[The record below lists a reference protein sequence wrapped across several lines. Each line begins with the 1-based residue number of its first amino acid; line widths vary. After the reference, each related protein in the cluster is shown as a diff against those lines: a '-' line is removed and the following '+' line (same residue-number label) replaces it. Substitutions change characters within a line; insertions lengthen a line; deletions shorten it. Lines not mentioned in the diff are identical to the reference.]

1 MKIETTPHED
11 HQVTLTVE
19 LEQDRMD
26 GAKRRSARQL
36 AERGKIAGFRPGKA
50 PYDVIRRQYGDEA
63 IVEGAID
70 ILLDEVYPLA
80 LEESK
85 VEPSGPG
92 ALEKMESLEPP
103 IFIFTIPLKPEVDL
117 GDYQKIRM
125 AYKWKKPN
133 EKEVDA
139 KLEEL
144 QKMYATT
151 VSVERPIEKGDY
163 IMTAVKGQTAD
174 AADGDEPLWEQESHA
189 VFVAPENR
197 ENELPFV
204 GFGHLLVGMSAEETK
219 IIPHTFADDHDDESL
234 RGLTVNYETTIKT
247 VRGTEFPDL
256 DDEFAKSV
264 GAGETLADLREILT
278 KNLEEESRT
287 EYDDEYF
294 TALVDKIKEKATIKY
309 APQTLKHETEHV
321 LEDIKGRLARQGM
334 EFEAYLKMQD
344 TTLEKF
350 TEEEAG
356 PTAQKRLER
365 GLIFDELARKEEIKV
380 EDGDLQSEFTQTL
393 TQLQSQGYD
402 LNNVKGGVRAQKEIA
417 NNIAMQ
423 SANQLIT
430 RLTLERIKAIATG
443 EVAKAKKDVT
453 KATKDA
459 KTEKDSEGAEAVK
472 EEKPKKKAAETSSS
486 KGKKVAPKKKTPP
499 KKKAAPRK
507 KAEEKDSE
515 K

>member
-1 MKIETTPHED
+1 MKIETTPRDD

-19 LEQDRMD
+19 LEQDRME

-36 AERGKIAGFRPGKA
+36 SKRGKIAGFRPGKA

-70 ILLDEVYPLA
+70 ILLDEVYPVA

-103 IFIFTIPLKPEVDL
+103 IFIFTIPLKSEVNL
-117 GDYQKIRM
+117 GEYAKIRM
-125 AYKWKKPN
+125 AYKWKKPGK
-133 EKEVDA
+133 KEVDA

-163 IMTAVKGQTAD
+163 IMTAVKGQKSD
-174 AADGDEPLWEQESHA
+174 AAEGEEPIWDQESYA
-189 VFVAPENR
+189 VFVAPKKR
-197 ENELPFV
+197 EDEQPFV
-204 GFGHLLVGMSAEETK
+204 GFGHLLVGMSAGETK
-219 IIPHTFADDHDDESL
+219 TIPFIFPDDHDDESL
-234 RGLTVNYETTIKT
+234 RGQMVNYETTIKT

-256 DDEFAKSV
+256 DDEFAESV
-264 GAGETLADLREILT
+264 GAGDTLAELRELLE
-278 KNLEEESRT
+278 KNLEEESRV

-294 TALVDKIKEKATIKY
+294 SALVDKIKEKATIKY
-309 APQTLKHETEHV
+309 APQSLKHETEHV
-321 LEDIKGRLARQGM
+321 LEDIKGRLKQQGM

-350 TEEEAG
+350 TEEEAA
-356 PTAQKRLER
+356 PVARKQLER
-365 GLIFDELARKEEIKV
+365 GLIFDELARKEDIKV
-380 EDGDLQSEFTQTL
+380 EDGDLQSEFSQTL

-402 LNNVKGGVRAQKEIA
+402 LNNVKGGARAQKEIA

-443 EVAKAKKDVT
+443 EIAKAEKEAA
-453 KATKDA
+453 KA
-459 KTEKDSEGAEAVK
+459 EKEAAAEKVSEDAEAVK
-472 EEKPKKKAAETSSS
+472 EEKSKKKAPAKASS
-486 KGKKVAPKKKTPP
+486 KGKKAAPKKKAPP
-499 KKKAAPRK
+499 KKKA
-507 KAEEKDSE
+507 EDKDSD